1 MGSCISF
8 TERGLFEG
16 VSGHV
21 YLILIKGDGAQPKME
36 MEMEIPT
43 EVEKLVRE

>member
-1 MGSCISF
+1 MGSSISF

-16 VSGHV
+16 VSEHV
-21 YLILIKGDGAQPKME
+21 SLIKGDGAQPKME
-36 MEMEIPT
+36 IPA